1 MLENNVGLAEMPKN
15 WYIEIPLPCVDN
27 FDREWKENSYVRKDL
42 LPGIYKYFEDYGVEY
57 FKDLDIWHIPQLR
70 KKLNEKN

>member
-1 MLENNVGLAEMPKN
+1 MFQILILNGMKNVFKS
-15 WYIEIPLPCVDN
+15 
-27 FDREWKENSYVRKDL
+27 RS

-70 KKLNEKN
+70 DKLNEKN

>member
-1 MLENNVGLAEMPKN
+1 MFLRA
-15 WYIEIPLPCVDN
+15 
-27 FDREWKENSYVRKDL
+27 DL

-70 KKLNEKN
+70 DKLNEKIKIAFIKFGGMAIVELKKFYKQLLLNFLKMNLK